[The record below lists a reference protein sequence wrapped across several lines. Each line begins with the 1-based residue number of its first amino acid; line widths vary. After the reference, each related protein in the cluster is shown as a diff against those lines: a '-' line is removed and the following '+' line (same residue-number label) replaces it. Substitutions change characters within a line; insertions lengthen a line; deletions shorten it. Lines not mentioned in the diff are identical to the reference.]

1 MLYKKAK
8 PGRRRSPGRPES
20 PHGRLQGKVF
30 KERAEWMKASA
41 SEMEAVEKKIEQ
53 RMQETYDFVLKSPD
67 PAPEQ
72 AVEGLYAEARV

>member
-1 MLYKKAK
+1 
-8 PGRRRSPGRPES
+8 
-20 PHGRLQGKVF
+20 
-30 KERAEWMKASA
+30 MKASA